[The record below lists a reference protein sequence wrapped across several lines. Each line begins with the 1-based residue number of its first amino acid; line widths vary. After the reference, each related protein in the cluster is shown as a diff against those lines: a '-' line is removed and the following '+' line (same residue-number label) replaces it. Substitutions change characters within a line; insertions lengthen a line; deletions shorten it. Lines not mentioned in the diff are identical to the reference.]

1 MEWKEILPSVIGGLI
16 VGVCAI
22 AGVYKTLQGQ
32 NRRDRDRQQ
41 EMIQGVLQAI
51 YEELHAMWE
60 QYNAAA
66 ESYWKEFEFCRIRR
80 EHVILR
86 HILSF
91 RCFSPLLFSIYLTQT
106 YGHCL
111 SGQKDRTR

>member
-51 YEELHAMWE
+51 
-60 QYNAAA
+60 
-66 ESYWKEFEFCRIRR
+66 
-80 EHVILR
+80 
-86 HILSF
+86 
-91 RCFSPLLFSIYLTQT
+91 
-106 YGHCL
+106 
-111 SGQKDRTR
+111 